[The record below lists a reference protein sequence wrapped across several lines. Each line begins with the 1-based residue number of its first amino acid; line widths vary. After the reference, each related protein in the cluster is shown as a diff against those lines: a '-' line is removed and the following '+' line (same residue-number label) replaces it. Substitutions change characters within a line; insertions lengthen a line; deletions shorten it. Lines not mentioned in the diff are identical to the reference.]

1 VRASVARL
9 KRSRGKWVGSLIVL
23 TAVTVPALA
32 YLWHRMGRTVH
43 LSADAVPLLGPRAM
57 TIAPGLHLLGGLE
70 PAAAYVVET
79 SLGLVLV
86 DSGLQADASL
96 LKAQIATLGLDWRHV
111 RAVLLTHTHGDHC
124 GGSEHMH
131 TVLGAKVYAGQG
143 DAAVLRAGGPR
154 EAFFST
160 FSLPDHNPHA
170 TAVDV
175 ELIGDESIVFGD
187 IRFRALAMPGHTPG
201 SICYLM
207 ERADLHALFT
217 GDVISML
224 RGDENSHAPEGKPV
238 GTYSAY
244 LPPRYRGDAR
254 AYLSSLRA
262 LRLLK
267 VPDLILP
274 GHPRADTLPETPSL
288 SQQRWEELLE
298 EGIRDME
305 TLLARFEADGANF
318 LDSNPKRLLP
328 DLYYLGDFDGAAV
341 YGFFAAS
348 KFFVVDAPGGPG
360 LIDMIATGLERLGLK
375 PAEPTA
381 VLLTSC
387 GAEATAGLKAL
398 VEKYH
403 VQVVASSLGLHS
415 VRESCPVGTVILPAE
430 ELPDRGWFEVTPIPL
445 RGRGLAPMAYRL
457 SWAGKT
463 ILFSGRIPIRYKE
476 DTWAE
481 LFADIRKSRETAADY
496 LIAVNRLAE
505 SKPDVWL
512 PAVATDGRNANLY
525 GSEWEDI
532 IAKNYR
538 AGHIALIS
546 PH

>member
-1 VRASVARL
+1 M
-9 KRSRGKWVGSLIVL
+9 GGLIVL
-23 TAVTVPALA
+23 IAVTVPALA
-32 YLWHRMGRTVH
+32 YVRHRMGRTVH
-43 LSADAVPLLGPRAM
+43 LSADAVPHLGPRAM

-79 SLGLVLV
+79 SVGLVLV
-86 DSGLQADASL
+86 DSGLEADATR

-111 RAVLLTHTHGDHC
+111 RAVLLTHAHGDHC
-124 GGSEHMH
+124 GGSEHMR
-131 TVLGAKVYAGQG
+131 TILGAKVYAGQG

-160 FSLPDHNPHA
+160 FSLPDNNPHA

-175 ELIGDESIVFGD
+175 ELVGDESIVFGD
-187 IRFRALAMPGHTPG
+187 VRFRALAMPGHTPG

-207 ERADLHALFT
+207 EHADRHALFT

-224 RGDENSHAPEGKPV
+224 RGDESSHAPEGKPV

-262 LRLLK
+262 LRLLR

-274 GHPRADTLPETPSL
+274 GHPRADIAPESPRL

-298 EGIRDME
+298 GGIRDME
-305 TLLARFEADGANF
+305 TLLARFEVDGANF
-318 LDSNPKRLLP
+318 LDGNPKRLLP
-328 DLYYLGDFDGAAV
+328 DLYYLGDFQGAAV
-341 YGFFAAS
+341 YGFFASS
-348 KFFVVDAPGGPG
+348 KFFLVDAPGGPG
-360 LIDMIATGLERLGLK
+360 LLDMVTTRLKRLGLK
-375 PAEPTA
+375 PMEPTA

-387 GAEATAGLKAL
+387 GAEATAGLKAM

-403 VQVVASSLGLHS
+403 VQVVASSSGLES
-415 VRESCPVGTVILPAE
+415 VRKSCPVGTVIFPAE
-430 ELPDRGWFEVTPIPL
+430 ELPDRGWFAVTPILL
-445 RGRGLAPMAYRL
+445 RGRGLAPVAYQL
-457 SWAGKT
+457 AWAGKT
-463 ILFSGRIPIRYKE
+463 ILFSGRIPIRYKDE
-476 DTWAE
+476 TWAE
-481 LFADIRKSRETAADY
+481 LFADISKSREAAADY
-496 LIAVNRLAE
+496 LIAVNRLGE
-505 SKPDVWL
+505 SKPDLWL
-512 PAVATDGRNANLY
+512 PAVATDGRNANVY

-532 IAKNYR
+532 IAENYR
-538 AGHIALIS
+538 AGHIALMS